1 MTSAIFSRGMS
12 RRPVRAAAVA
22 AALAG
27 TLVLTACSDDGG
39 SDDGSSATPS
49 TTSTST
55 STSTA
60 GAGATS
66 GATDSSSSSSSS
78 SVSASTELEG
88 SWLATTDGKAVAL
101 IVTGKQAALFVT
113 GGAVCSGTAGEEAGM
128 RMIHLKCTTGTDDER
143 STGMVDSVDAK
154 SLAVTWSGA
163 AGKETFTKAED
174 GQWPSGLPT
183 PGLG

>member
-39 SDDGSSATPS
+39 SDAGSSATP
-49 TTSTST
+49 TTASTST

-66 GATDSSSSSSSS
+66 GATDSSSVT
-78 SVSASTELEG
+78 VSAELEG

-113 GGAVCSGTAGEEAGM
+113 GGTVCSGTAGEEAGM
-128 RMIHLKCTTGTDDER
+128 QMIHLKCTSGTDGER
-143 STGMVDSVDAK
+143 TTGMVDSVDTKA
-154 SLAVTWSGA
+154 LAVTWTGA
-163 AGKETFTKAED
+163 VGKETFAKAEG

>member
-22 AALAG
+22 AALTG

-39 SDDGSSATPS
+39 SDAGSSATP
-49 TTSTST
+49 TTAST

-66 GATDSSSSSSSS
+66 SATDSSSSV
-78 SVSASTELEG
+78 SVSAELEG

-113 GGAVCSGTAGEEAGM
+113 GGTVCSGTAGEEAGM
-128 RMIHLKCTTGTDDER
+128 QMIHLKCTSGTDGER
-143 STGMVDSVDAK
+143 TTGMVDSVDTK
-154 SLAVTWSGA
+154 SLAVTWTGA
-163 AGKETFTKAED
+163 VGKETFAKAEG

>member
-22 AALAG
+22 AAALAG
-27 TLVLTACSDDGG
+27 MLVLTACSDDGG
-39 SDDGSSATPS
+39 SGDGSSATPTTAS
-49 TTSTST
+49 TAT

-66 GATDSSSSSSSS
+66 GATESS
-78 SVSASTELEG
+78 SVTASPELEG

-113 GGAVCSGTAGEEAGM
+113 GGTVCSGAAGKEAGM
-128 RMIHLKCTTGTDDER
+128 QMIHLKCTAGTDGER
-143 STGMVDSVDAK
+143 KTGMVDSVDAK
-154 SLAVTWSGA
+154 SLAVTWTGA
-163 AGKETFTKAED
+163 VGKETFTKAEG